1 MSKAVGFHIDVKPVS
16 VKLLARTVAEK
27 SRFRGENSMS
37 LSAGVT
43 TGATSNAPTA
53 KWR

>member
-16 VKLLARTVAEK
+16 VT
-27 SRFRGENSMS
+27 FTCPHCGENSMS
-37 LSAGVT
+37 LSAGAT

-53 KWR
+53 KRR